1 MSQDLQDTNPNPS
14 PIPPLS
20 PLTPETGKKLG
31 IALTTKHADE
41 SIDQRIHNALG
52 KINGLEDLLSMRFP
66 HFQMMMVY
74 VLRNKIIDV
83 GEGRERARETFSKIK
98 RQFTGY
104 NTLTGYNNKVDVEP
118 AHSQDTQLDEISASD
133 AIRIGK
139 KFALLLL
146 TTTEPSAAVDSWLKD
161 NKELKHFVAD
171 NIWFEPMMNA
181 IAKKLLKSSNLGL
194 KWRVVLGAI
203 LSIG

>member
-1 MSQDLQDTNPNPS
+1 MSQDLQDTNPNLS
-14 PIPPLS
+14 PTPPLS

-31 IALTTKHADE
+31 IALTTKHSDE
-41 SIDQRIHNALG
+41 SIDKRINHALS
-52 KINGLEDLLSMRFP
+52 KIKGLEELLATTFP
-66 HFQMMMVY
+66 HFQIIMLH
-74 VLRNKIIDV
+74 VLRNKIVDV
-83 GEGRERARETFSKIK
+83 EESTK
-98 RQFTGY
+98 RLKKTITKMKSRF
-104 NTLTGYNNKVDVEP
+104 LVDNNKVDIEP
-118 AHSQDTQLDEISASD
+118 AQNDEISASD

-161 NKELKHFVAD
+161 SKELEGFVAE
-171 NIWFEPMMNA
+171 NIWFEPMMNT
-181 IAKKLLKSSNLGL
+181 IAKKLLKSSKLGL

>member
-1 MSQDLQDTNPNPS
+1 MDAHLHETESSPNSPPS
-14 PIPPLS
+14 S
-20 PLTPETGKKLG
+20 LTPETAKQLG

-52 KINGLEDLLSMRFP
+52 KIIGLEELLATTFP
-66 HFQMMMVY
+66 HFQIIMLH
-74 VLRNKIIDV
+74 VLKNKIVDL
-83 GEGRERARETFSKIK
+83 EENTK
-98 RQFTGY
+98 RLRKTITKMKSRFLGFD
-104 NTLTGYNNKVDVEP
+104 NNKVDIEP
-118 AHSQDTQLDEISASD
+118 AQNDEISASD

-203 LSIG
+203 FSIG